1 MTPKNDDVVSK
12 SAKKKAK
19 GDSKEE
25 DIEDETARLL
35 TEDPMD
41 WMLKNEH
48 VTGMLSVSD
57 VACSINSFHIRSK
70 IRENIS
76 IRNI

>member
-1 MTPKNDDVVSK
+1 MLMTPKNDDVASRK
-12 SAKKKAK
+12 ADKKAK
-19 GDSKEE
+19 GDSVEE

-48 VTGMLSVSD
+48 VTGMLTVSD
-57 VACSINSFHIRSK
+57 VFFN
-70 IRENIS
+70 N
-76 IRNI
+76 